1 MRKFIAL
8 LIILT
13 GLPVFSKTIT
23 GEVKKETQTDV
34 NRIYDA
40 MNNKPVEGAI
50 VRLPS
55 KRYSAITDR
64 DGTFK
69 LETRINSPTIMSVEK
84 DGYKP
89 FSMSLNSNSEKD
101 PIIVGIEKTT
111 PNDIIVETD
120 MIHLGDDS
128 FSINSAHAYDFS
140 LQSMGSFYS
149 KDFPVGKLKNAQTV
163 VLSIGSII
171 GIDTLQAQTMGQSG
185 VKTTYSSAP
194 EIFCNGHKIA
204 EIKINGDNQKIN
216 IPKSVFFG
224 ADIMNITIKT
234 GRNLL
239 KKTAIDFD
247 DIEFTNLLLEI
258 K

>member
-1 MRKFIAL
+1 MRKFIAI
-8 LIILT
+8 LIILI

-23 GEVKKETQTDV
+23 GEIKKETNNDV
-34 NRIYDA
+34 NRIYDVQ
-40 MNNKPVEGAI
+40 NNSPIEGAI

-55 KRYSAITDR
+55 KKYSAITDKN
-64 DGTFK
+64 GTFK
-69 LETRINSPTIMSVEK
+69 LETKIDAPTIMSVEK

-89 FSMSLNSNSEKD
+89 YSMSLSKDKKD

-111 PNDIIVETD
+111 PNDIIIETD

-128 FSINSAHAYDFS
+128 FSVNSAHAYDFS
-140 LQSMGSFYS
+140 LRSIGPFYS
-149 KDFPVGKLKNAQTV
+149 KDFSINSLKEGENA

-171 GIDTLQAQTMGQSG
+171 GIDTIHAQRMGQSN
-185 VKTTYSSAP
+185 VRTSYSSPP
-194 EIFCNGHKIA
+194 EIFCNGNKIA

-216 IPKSVFFG
+216 IPRAILTG
-224 ADIMNITIKT
+224 YNMINITIKT
-234 GRNLL
+234 GRNLY
-239 KKTAIDFD
+239 KKSDVDFD